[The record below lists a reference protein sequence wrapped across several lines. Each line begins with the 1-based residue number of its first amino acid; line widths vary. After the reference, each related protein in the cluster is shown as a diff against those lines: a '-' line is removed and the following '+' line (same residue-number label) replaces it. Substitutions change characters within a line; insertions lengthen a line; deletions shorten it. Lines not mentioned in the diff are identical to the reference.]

1 MASTYSRQAYQQTAE
16 ALLDVRR
23 AIIMTP
29 HILGTIHVK
38 RTPVERAKEAGAL
51 AALDLVQQRFSRIFE
66 LDNPRFDADLFA
78 QWSVAG
84 KQ

>member
-1 MASTYSRQAYQQTAE
+1 MPSTYTRRAYEQTAE

-23 AIIMTP
+23 AIIMAPSNT
-29 HILGTIHVK
+29 LGSALVK
-38 RTPVERAKEAGAL
+38 LLAQYKDAGAL
-51 AALDLVQQRFSRIFE
+51 AAVDLLQARLSRIFE
-66 LDNPRFDADLFA
+66 LDNPRFDADKFA